1 MAQHETRTV
10 VERARE
16 EAKRVYPSNHLV
28 DDPLG
33 ETGVAESDPYGYDEV
48 EARGF
53 VAGATFAA
61 TITSVQ
67 IEAGARALR
76 DGDDAY
82 PDTYGDEDYRE
93 MVRAA
98 ARAMG
103 FEVAEE
109 D

>member
-1 MAQHETRTV
+1 MQETV
-10 VERARE
+10 VKRAQQ
-16 EAKRVYPSNHLV
+16 EAKREYVPGLT
-28 DDPLG
+28 LTAW
-33 ETGVAESDPYGYDEV
+33 ERIA
-48 EARGF
+48 F
-53 VAGATFAA
+53 IKGATFAA
-61 TITSVQ
+61 TITPVQ

-109 D
+109 EQA